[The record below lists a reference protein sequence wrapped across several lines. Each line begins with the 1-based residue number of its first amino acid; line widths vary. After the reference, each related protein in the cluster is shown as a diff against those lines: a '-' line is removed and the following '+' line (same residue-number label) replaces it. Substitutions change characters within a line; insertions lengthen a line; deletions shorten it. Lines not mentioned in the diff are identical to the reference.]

1 MLGFKSFVD
10 RTIIELGDGITAI
23 VGPNGCGKSNVC
35 DAVRW
40 VLGEQAPRTL
50 RAKKMEDL
58 IFSGSAE
65 RKPLG
70 MAEVSLTL
78 TDLQGTVTSPLY
90 KDYEEAVVTRR
101 LYRSGESEY
110 LINRNPCRL
119 KDIVDLFLDTGIS
132 LDTFSIVEQGRIE
145 GLVNARPQDRRLLIE
160 EAAGIMKYKN
170 RRNEALRKLEL
181 AQANL
186 LRVADVLREKEG
198 RLRSLRRQARKAAF
212 FKEYQAEIKTLD
224 LRIEALNLLRIE
236 AELRPAEGEYERLK
250 EREEGHLAALAS
262 REAERET
269 VRAELAERSEALAET
284 RRRAVEVEGFIQ
296 RLENSLEMLQ
306 GRLIELDAEDARRA
320 EEAETLSREALRLE
334 EERGRLA
341 AREAAFA
348 AEAAAAQ
355 RAFDLRSAELSAV
368 RAELADLEAALDEA
382 RRLQEQE
389 SEAAGRARQ
398 RMALAESRLEATAE
412 ASERLQREAGEA
424 GRALDEARAEL
435 EAAARRLEEIS
446 RASARLKEE
455 AERAAQAQRRVE
467 ELLRSE
473 EAALA
478 AAREAVVE
486 ARSSQKT
493 IEDIRAASSERAG
506 AEAFRACGAE
516 VLAALA
522 DVLAVDPVH
531 EKAIEAALGERLL
544 GVVVPDADSAAA
556 AIRALT
562 QAGAGRPVAQPRG
575 APPAPAPALPALAG
589 GVGQAA

>member
-1 MLGFKSFVD
+1 MRFKRLEMLGFKSFVD

-224 LRIEALNLLRIE
+224 LRIEALNLLQIE

-269 VRAELAERSEALAET
+269 VRAELAARSEALAET
-284 RRRAVEVEGFIQ
+284 RRNVMPEDGVEIVLT
-296 RLENSLEMLQ
+296 R
-306 GRLIELDAEDARRA
+306 
-320 EEAETLSREALRLE
+320 T
-334 EERGRLA
+334 RGR
-341 AREAAFA
+341 
-348 AEAAAAQ
+348 
-355 RAFDLRSAELSAV
+355 
-368 RAELADLEAALDEA
+368 
-382 RRLQEQE
+382 
-389 SEAAGRARQ
+389 
-398 RMALAESRLEATAE
+398 
-412 ASERLQREAGEA
+412 
-424 GRALDEARAEL
+424 
-435 EAAARRLEEIS
+435 
-446 RASARLKEE
+446 
-455 AERAAQAQRRVE
+455 
-467 ELLRSE
+467 
-473 EAALA
+473 
-478 AAREAVVE
+478 
-486 ARSSQKT
+486 
-493 IEDIRAASSERAG
+493 
-506 AEAFRACGAE
+506 
-516 VLAALA
+516 
-522 DVLAVDPVH
+522 
-531 EKAIEAALGERLL
+531 
-544 GVVVPDADSAAA
+544 
-556 AIRALT
+556 
-562 QAGAGRPVAQPRG
+562 
-575 APPAPAPALPALAG
+575 
-589 GVGQAA
+589 